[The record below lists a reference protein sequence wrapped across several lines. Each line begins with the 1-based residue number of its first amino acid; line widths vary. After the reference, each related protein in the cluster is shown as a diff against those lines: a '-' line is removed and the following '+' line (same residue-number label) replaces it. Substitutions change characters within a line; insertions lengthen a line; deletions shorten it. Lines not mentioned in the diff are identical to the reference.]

1 MYHQLPTVRADGVDD
16 AGDPSGAR
24 HLRNEGIV
32 SIHAYLWEEGKRK
45 GRKGGTGKR
54 KGRVEEEHLELLVE
68 EDARLL
74 VCALHDAQRRTTGWR
89 RERKLMGCGNRRN
102 SASR

>member
-1 MYHQLPTVRADGVDD
+1 MYHHLPTARAEGIND

-45 GRKGGTGKR
+45 GREGGTGKR
-54 KGRVEEEHLELLVE
+54 KGRVEEEHTLSFWWRKMLACLS
-68 EDARLL
+68 
-74 VCALHDAQRRTTGWR
+74 ALFMMRSGVRRGGGG
-89 RERKLMGCGNRRN
+89 KG
-102 SASR
+102 S